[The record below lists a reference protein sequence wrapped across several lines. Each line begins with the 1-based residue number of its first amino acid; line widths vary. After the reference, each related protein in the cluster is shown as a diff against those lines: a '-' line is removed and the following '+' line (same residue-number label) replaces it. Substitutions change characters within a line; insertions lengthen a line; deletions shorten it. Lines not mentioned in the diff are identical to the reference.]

1 MADELTQDFPEC
13 PRCGG
18 MLDED
23 GETCAACEAE
33 GGAPVALPVALPPV
47 PAPAPATRQARAEPP
62 PPRSATGG
70 DAPPPPQAGGD
81 DASDETFIRKMR
93 NVRTSGLPSVVFI
106 GFAAAGKTWM
116 VHRFLEGVSKRTDCP
131 PFTKVNDRTEPN
143 GRDLGASTAFTVY
156 DVQDRKRPYHLI
168 DTPGEETRLLMRL
181 GDEQTTEAWKE
192 AWKIVAALKQASAVV
207 IALPAD
213 VMFFGPAIGTL
224 VNERKLKTDPGAR
237 AFAKEAL
244 GNPPKVT
251 REQTQQVK
259 KWAEDL
265 LDNNGDME
273 TFVSGIINAVALLSY
288 VQDKDIDPL
297 DQNEFKAK
305 VSREAVLQHRQ
316 EKREFEGWNAK
327 DGLACPTFFALTKAD
342 LVVSSM
348 LGAEA
353 LQNSPDLA
361 RRCKEM
367 EQRIDVR
374 AMRELAR
381 IEGMLDNRDR
391 FPFAVP
397 SDFVR
402 AVNEGLHN
410 RLIETFQLARFDFV
424 TAFFGHDGS
433 TRVTSSHYTRFPEQ
447 GVREMRE
454 WINQARRMRSK
465 RYARWRHRVARELH
479 LALHGIDREDM
490 AIGD

>member
-1 MADELTQDFPEC
+1 MAENVTLDFPEC
-13 PRCGG
+13 PQCGG
-18 MLDED
+18 PLDED
-23 GETCAACEAE
+23 GQTCAACEAE
-33 GGAPVALPVALPPV
+33 GAAPIALPVAVPPV
-47 PAPAPATRQARAEPP
+47 QAARQGQGANDKPAPQVD
-62 PPRSATGG
+62 G
-70 DAPPPPQAGGD
+70 DVDG
-81 DASDETFIRKMR
+81 SDETFIQKMR
-93 NVRTSGLPSVVFI
+93 SVQASGLPSVVFI

-116 VHRFLEGVSKRTDCP
+116 VHRFLEGVSKRADCP
-131 PFTKVNDRTEPN
+131 PFTKVNDRTEPQ
-143 GRDLGASTAFTVY
+143 GRDLGASTTFTIY

-168 DTPGEETRLLMRL
+168 DTPGEETRLLMQL
-181 GDEQTTEAWKE
+181 GDEQKTEAWKE

-224 VNERKLKTDPGAR
+224 VNEKKLKTDPGAR
-237 AFAKEAL
+237 AFAKELL
-244 GNPPKVT
+244 GNPARVT
-251 REQTQQVK
+251 REQTLQVRE
-259 KWAEDL
+259 WAEQL

-297 DQNEFKAK
+297 DHEAFKAK

-316 EKREFEGWNAK
+316 EKREFQGWNAK

-353 LQNSPDLA
+353 LQNSPELA
-361 RRCKEM
+361 KRCREM
-367 EQRIDVR
+367 EQRLDVR

-381 IEGMLDNRDR
+381 KEGMLDNRHS

-447 GVREMRE
+447 GVRQMRE
-454 WINQARRMRSK
+454 WIGEARRLRSK
-465 RYARWRHRVARELH
+465 RYARWRHRVAREFH
-479 LALHGIDREDM
+479 FVLHGIDSEDM
-490 AIGD
+490 GIGD